1 LDRIASVLG
10 RELNDNEQNILV
22 TMFPQQMNAWN
33 LERLPSKRAA
43 ERLVGLIHATIKT
56 ITTKV
61 LIQNGYLLDRLLEK
75 SGTGKALLYHVVELN
90 TLHMKCAKVYS
101 LDTFE
106 GEALREQQTNDA
118 IHKNGVCTTIVHY
131 EKVLSATHQ
140 WFNGKRGIYI
150 MPLLAIS
157 LEDFLSAYQSR
168 VDDRMLLRTMLSLLH
183 AGKRFHEENLS
194 HCDIKPANIMLDSD
208 GYFILIDLGAAV
220 QIGESA
226 FEYTEGY
233 FLDAAAHAIDYKFDL
248 YCIATT
254 ITRCLI
260 PEFSVQRSM
269 SAQTLQHYLDTR
281 LDVTIKLGLDYC
293 FTSDNCIEAYAK
305 TLEWAKQIN
314 LAEVELFMQWTK
326 DTTAFF

>member
-22 TMFPQQMNAWN
+22 TTFPQQMNAWN
-33 LERLPSKRAA
+33 LERLPSKR
-43 ERLVGLIHATIKT
+43 
-56 ITTKV
+56 
-61 LIQNGYLLDRLLEK
+61 D
-75 SGTGKALLYHVVELN
+75 VVELN
-90 TLHMKCAKVYS
+90 
-101 LDTFE
+101 TFE
-106 GEALREQQTNDA
+106 GEALREQQTNDV

-168 VDDRMLLRTMLSLLH
+168 VDDRMFLRTMLSLLH
-183 AGKRFHEENLS
+183 PGKRFHEENLS

-208 GYFILIDLGAAV
+208 GHFILIDLGAAV

-260 PEFSVQRSM
+260 PEFSVQRGM
-269 SAQTLQHYLDTR
+269 SAQTLQHYLYKIRCYYQTGTR
-281 LDVTIKLGLDYC
+281 LLLYK
-293 FTSDNCIEAYAK
+293 
-305 TLEWAKQIN
+305 
-314 LAEVELFMQWTK
+314 
-326 DTTAFF
+326 